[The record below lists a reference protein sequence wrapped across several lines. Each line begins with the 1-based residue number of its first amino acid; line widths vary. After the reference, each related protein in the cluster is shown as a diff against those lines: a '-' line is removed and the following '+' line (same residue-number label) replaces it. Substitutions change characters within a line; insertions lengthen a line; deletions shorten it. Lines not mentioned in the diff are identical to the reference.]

1 MVHNDP
7 TTMASKRRSAGILLY
22 RRRAG
27 AIEVFLIHPGG
38 PFWAR
43 KDAGAW
49 MIPKGEINAG
59 EEPLACAQR
68 EFREETGQGVAG
80 PFVPLREI
88 RQKGGKY
95 VQAYAVEGDADAAAV
110 PKTFE
115 VDRAA
120 WYTLVEARGKML
132 PSQEPLLDQ
141 LAVLVDAPAS

>member
-1 MVHNDP
+1 
-7 TTMASKRRSAGILLY
+7 MASTRRSAGIVLY
-22 RRRAG
+22 RRRPG
-27 AIEVFLIHPGG
+27 GIEVFLIHPGG

-49 MIPKGEINAG
+49 MIPKGELEPG

-68 EFREETGQGVAG
+68 EFREETGQAVAG
-80 PFVPLREI
+80 RFVPLREI

-110 PKTFE
+110 PRTFE

-120 WYTLVEARGKML
+120 WLMLAEARRLML
-132 PSQEPLLDQ
+132 PSQQPLLDQ
-141 LAVLVDAPAS
+141 LEELVAGSGAEPPGL

>member
-1 MVHNDP
+1 
-7 TTMASKRRSAGILLY
+7 MASTRRSAGILLF

-27 AIEVFLIHPGG
+27 ALEVFLIHPGG

-49 MIPKGEINAG
+49 MIPKGELDPG
-59 EEPLACAQR
+59 EDPLACAKR
-68 EFREETGQGVAG
+68 EFREETGQAVAG
-80 PFVPLREI
+80 ACVPLREI

-120 WYTLVEARGKML
+120 WYPLDEARQRML
-132 PSQEPLLDQ
+132 PSQLPLLDQ
-141 LAVLVDAPAS
+141 LEQLLLGRK